1 MTLPHRKRLVHFDS
15 PGDVHCL
22 TFSCFHRLPLL
33 SKPRSCQW
41 FVDALALA
49 RQRGQF
55 DLWAFVVM
63 PEHVHIVMRP
73 KQDVKVA
80 QILSTVKQSVSKK
93 ALRYLAETSPDFLA
107 MLEDVRPSGRRSY
120 RFWQRG
126 GGYDRNLRSL
136 RDVYEKIEYVHN
148 NPVRRGLATSPESW
162 NWSSA
167 RAWAT
172 GENEPLEIDRDRLPS
187 LMPLDLSQRFP

>member
-1 MTLPHRKRLVHFDS
+1 
-15 PGDVHCL
+15 
-22 TFSCFHRLPLL
+22 
-33 SKPRSCQW
+33 
-41 FVDALALA
+41 
-49 RQRGQF
+49 
-55 DLWAFVVM
+55 M